1 MYTNVLFEN
10 PGHGNHWI
18 TLKLEGTKSNRAGIG
33 TRIQASAG
41 TRTIHVLVGT
51 GASFGAS
58 TLQQEIGLG
67 KAEVLDELTLHW
79 PSGTV
84 QTFTAVPVNA
94 VYRVREDATS
104 LERLN
109 VYPLALATEG
119 DQAHRH

>member
-1 MYTNVLFEN
+1 MLFEN

-33 TRIQASAG
+33 TRIQARTE

-67 KAEVLDELTLHW
+67 KAEVLDALTLHW

-84 QTFTAVPVNA
+84 QTFTNVPVDE
-94 VYRVREDATS
+94 VYRVREDATT
-104 LERLN
+104 LERLA
-109 VYPLALATEG
+109 VDPLSLATEG
-119 DQAHRH
+119 QGTHSH